1 MTEGCCKIVYCGA
14 GGVRVCAGESAST
27 ASRKRVML
35 IFLRDQLLYD
45 IANCAH
51 IEGDIMDEAAQHAR
65 HQTQDVAEDGNVDR
79 VTRVL
84 DLAHSQIVELLYPF
98 TKVPTEDEM
107 TMLDVLYDRSSYVVE
122 LSVPADFSQTTVE
135 YLSKLIHELLVCRAL
150 ADWMSITNPA
160 KAQAW
165 AEKAQTA
172 QDGVKRA
179 LAMRMGRIRRKLS
192 PW

>member
-1 MTEGCCKIVYCGA
+1 MTEGCCKIVYGSGRDSCVCGEA
-14 GGVRVCAGESAST
+14 AIAK
-27 ASRKRVML
+27 RKRVML
-35 IFLRDQLLYD
+35 IFLRNQLLYD

-51 IEGDIMDEAAQHAR
+51 VEGDIMEEDAQHAR
-65 HQTQDVAEDGNVDR
+65 HQTQDLTDDGNVDR

-84 DLAHSQIVELLYPF
+84 DLVHSQVVELLYPF
-98 TKVPTEDEM
+98 TKIPTEDELI
-107 TMLDVLYDRSSYVVE
+107 MLDALIDKPSYVVE
-122 LSVPADFSQTTVE
+122 LTVPSDFSQTTVE
-135 YLSKLIHELLVCRAL
+135 YLSKLIHELLVCRSL

-160 KAQAW
+160 KAQSW

-179 LAMRMGRIRRKLS
+179 LAMRMGRVRRRLS